1 MKTIQRT
8 LRTFILLLALSPI
21 PAAAE
26 FIAILQGGA
35 VYSSRNDVALPGDT
49 GTRFSYVD
57 DLDSDI
63 VFSPRVEAGYEF
75 AGRHYVGL
83 MASWLR
89 IRPGGRLDRAVEFD
103 GKTFPAG
110 SDVKGRFRFDSYRAS
125 YRYYFLSNGIVKL
138 GAGITGKIRD
148 AGISLEGGG
157 QKGGLDNTGFVPLL
171 NFYLEWI
178 VSPALSLLACGDAAW
193 SPYGRAEDVFAGS
206 CTGTPNAW
214 RSWPAT
220 GCSRAAP
227 TTTRSIPSP
236 CSITRCSARNCAIK
250 ARTSDPGARRYVRP
264 RRARYQAA
272 PLIP

>member
-26 FIAILQGGA
+26 FIAVLQGGA

-193 SPYGRAEDVFAGS
+193 SPYGRAEDVFAGIVYRH
-206 CTGTPNAW
+206 TERVALMAGY
-214 RSWPAT
+214 RLLE
-220 GCSRAAP
+220 G
-227 TTTRSIPSP
+227 
-236 CSITRCSARNCAIK
+236 
-250 ARTSDPGARRYVRP
+250 GADNDTVYTFSMFHYAVLGAELRY
-264 RRARYQAA
+264 
-272 PLIP
+272 